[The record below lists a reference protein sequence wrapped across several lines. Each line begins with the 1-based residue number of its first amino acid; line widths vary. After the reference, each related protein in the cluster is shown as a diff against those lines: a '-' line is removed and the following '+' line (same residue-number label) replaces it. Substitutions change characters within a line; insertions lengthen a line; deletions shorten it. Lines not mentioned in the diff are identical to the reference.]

1 MAKNHNIEEGIIY
14 RSKSGI
20 YNDGDLEIYMINN
33 LDNGLCEYHLWI
45 EGELYFCSF
54 EAVKKFYKEI
64 VEDLEH
70 WYINNFDS
78 YDDYYNSETIIYRSY
93 DIELHKDS
101 NGYTVYVE
109 PPKFYSLED
118 LYLWTKGML
127 NQLNGIKED

>member
-1 MAKNHNIEEGIIY
+1 MVKNHNIEEGIIY

-20 YNDGDLEIYMINN
+20 HNDGDLEIYMINN

-54 EAVKKFYKEI
+54 EAVKKFYKKI
-64 VEDLEH
+64 VKDLEH

-109 PPKFYSLED
+109 APTFYDLED

>member
-1 MAKNHNIEEGIIY
+1 MKNQNVEEGIIY

-20 YNDGDLEIYMINN
+20 HNDGDLEIYMINN
-33 LDNGLCEYHLWI
+33 LDNVLCEYHLWT
-45 EGELYFCSF
+45 EGELYFRSLQDI
-54 EAVKKFYKEI
+54 KKFYKET
-64 VEDLEH
+64 VEDLEY

-109 PPKFYSLED
+109 PPTFYDLED